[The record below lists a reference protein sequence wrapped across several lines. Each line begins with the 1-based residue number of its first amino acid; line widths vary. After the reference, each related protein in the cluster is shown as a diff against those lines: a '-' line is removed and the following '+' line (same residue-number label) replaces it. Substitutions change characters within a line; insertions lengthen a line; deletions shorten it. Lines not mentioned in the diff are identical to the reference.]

1 MTITTTEKI
10 PELGNMKLLLRL
22 WHRFRPRRRK
32 QVIAVLLLM
41 VVGGFAEVLS
51 IGAVIP
57 FVTVLVSPE
66 RVLQFGPVAAL
77 AQILGVDRPED
88 LVLPLA
94 VVFVVGAMLA
104 AAIRMAVV
112 WSTTRLAVVVG
123 ADLSAEAYER
133 TLYQPYSTHIDRNTS
148 EVTSGI
154 LHKVEV
160 IANGILAP
168 LQVVIGS
175 IVTMAMVT
183 AVLILIDPVV
193 AMVTLGAFGGGYVA
207 IARVFGER
215 LERNGR
221 RLALEQT
228 RVVKA
233 IQEGFGG
240 IRDVLIDGTQPV
252 FLDEFRGPDLR
263 MRQAGGSNTVI
274 QQAPRVLMD
283 GVAMLLISTL
293 AVVLSGRPGGIADG
307 LPVLG
312 ALALGGQRLL
322 PLYQQCYA
330 AMARVLGSRALL
342 VTTLE
347 ILEQPMPATY
357 GLPVPPPLDLTTE
370 IECQHLRFRYSEHGP
385 WVIDDLDLTI
395 AVGTRVGLAGVTG
408 CGKSTLLDLLMGLL
422 IPSQGAI
429 LVDGQR
435 LEGNRLR
442 AWQRSIAHV
451 PQHIFLTDA
460 SLTENIAF
468 GVPVEEIEMDRV
480 REAAHRA
487 MIAEFIEGESAG
499 YATVVGERGIR
510 LSGGQRQRIGIARA
524 LYKRASVLIL
534 DEATSALD
542 NQTERS
548 VMHSLA
554 DLDRE
559 LTVVVVAHRLSTLK
573 DCDVIVEMRDGRIV
587 GAGAFEDLMSTSH
600 TFREMAL
607 AVESRE

>member
-32 QVIAVLLLM
+32 QAIAVLLLM

-133 TLYQPYSTHIDRNTS
+133 MLYQPYSTHINRNTS

-233 IQEGFGG
+233 IQEGLGG
-240 IRDVLIDGTQPV
+240 IRDILIDGTQPV

-263 MRQAGGSNTVI
+263 MRQARGSSTVI

-385 WVIDDLDLTI
+385 WVIDDLDLKI
-395 AVGTRVGLAGVTG
+395 AVGTRVGLTGVTG

-422 IPSQGAI
+422 VPSEGVI

-607 AVESRE
+607 AVESKA

>member
-1 MTITTTEKI
+1 
-10 PELGNMKLLLRL
+10 
-22 WHRFRPRRRK
+22 
-32 QVIAVLLLM
+32 
-41 VVGGFAEVLS
+41 
-51 IGAVIP
+51 
-57 FVTVLVSPE
+57 
-66 RVLQFGPVAAL
+66 
-77 AQILGVDRPED
+77 
-88 LVLPLA
+88 
-94 VVFVVGAMLA
+94 
-104 AAIRMAVV
+104 
-112 WSTTRLAVVVG
+112 
-123 ADLSAEAYER
+123 
-133 TLYQPYSTHIDRNTS
+133 
-148 EVTSGI
+148 
-154 LHKVEV
+154 
-160 IANGILAP
+160 
-168 LQVVIGS
+168 
-175 IVTMAMVT
+175 
-183 AVLILIDPVV
+183 
-193 AMVTLGAFGGGYVA
+193 
-207 IARVFGER
+207 
-215 LERNGR
+215 
-221 RLALEQT
+221 
-228 RVVKA
+228 
-233 IQEGFGG
+233 
-240 IRDVLIDGTQPV
+240 
-252 FLDEFRGPDLR
+252 
-263 MRQAGGSNTVI
+263 
-274 QQAPRVLMD
+274 MD

-330 AMARVLGSRALL
+330 AMASVLGSRALL
-342 VTTLE
+342 ATTLE

-370 IECQHLRFRYSEHGP
+370 IECQHLRFRYTEHGP
-385 WVIDDLDLTI
+385 WVIDDLDFTI

-422 IPSQGAI
+422 IPSEGVI

-587 GAGAFEDLMSTSH
+587 GAGAF
-600 TFREMAL
+600 
-607 AVESRE
+607 

>member
-133 TLYQPYSTHIDRNTS
+133 TLYQSYSTHINRNTS

-168 LQVVIGS
+168 LQVAIGS

-221 RLALEQT
+221 RFALEQT

-233 IQEGFGG
+233 IQEGLGG
-240 IRDVLIDGTQPV
+240 IRDILIDGTQPV

-263 MRQAGGSNTVI
+263 MRQARGSSTVI

-370 IECQHLRFRYSEHGP
+370 IECQHLRFRYTEHGP
-385 WVIDDLDLTI
+385 WVIDDLDFTI

-422 IPSQGAI
+422 IPSEGVI

>member
-1 MTITTTEKI
+1 MTIATTEKI

-22 WHRFRPRRRK
+22 WHRLGPRRRR
-32 QVIAVLLLM
+32 QAIAVLLLM

-57 FVTVLVSPE
+57 FITVLVSPE

-77 AQILGVDRPED
+77 AQMLGVDRPED

-104 AAIRMAVV
+104 VVIRMAVV

-123 ADLSAEAYER
+123 ADLSADAYER
-133 TLYQPYSTHIDRNTS
+133 TLYQPYSTQINRNSS

-154 LHKVEV
+154 LHKVEE

-168 LQVVIGS
+168 LQMAIGS
-175 IVTMAMVT
+175 IVTMVMVT
-183 AVLILIDPVV
+183 TVLILIDPLVATIALVALGGCYVV
-193 AMVTLGAFGGGYVA
+193 ISKAFQK
-207 IARVFGER
+207 R

-221 RLALEQT
+221 QHAQEQT
-228 RVVKA
+228 RTVKA
-233 IQEGFGG
+233 IQEGLGG

-263 MRQAGGSNTVI
+263 MRQARGSSGVI
-274 QQAPRVLMD
+274 QQAPRVMMD
-283 GVAMLLISTL
+283 GVAMLLVSTL

-322 PLYQQCYA
+322 PLYQQCYSA
-330 AMARVLGSRALL
+330 VARVLGSRAGL
-342 VTTLE
+342 VTALE

-357 GLPVPPPLDLTTE
+357 GLPVPPPLELATE
-370 IECQHLRFRYSEHGP
+370 IECQHLWFRYSEHGP
-385 WVIDDLDLTI
+385 WVIEDLDLTI
-395 AVGTRVGLAGVTG
+395 AVGTRVGLVGVTG

-429 LVDGQR
+429 LGDGQR

-451 PQHIFLTDA
+451 PQHIFLTDN

-468 GVPVEEIEMDRV
+468 GVAVEEIEMDRV

-487 MIAEFIEGESAG
+487 MIGEFIEGKSAG
-499 YATVVGERGIR
+499 YATVVGEWGIR

-542 NQTERS
+542 SQTERS

-554 DLDRE
+554 DLNRE

-573 DCDVIVEMRDGRIV
+573 DCNVIIEMRDGRIV
-587 GAGAFEDLMSTSH
+587 GAGAFEDLMATSH